1 MKTTIE
7 YDGHV
12 FSTRYVLDESDPEFI
27 VPVGLVAACSC
38 GWLGASAAPGM
49 EGKGGYQGGEAHVIT
64 DEEGEAER
72 AAMAEWRDEHIIF
85 IEDSAIPAALAKH
98 IRDVGEQLDALIQ
111 ADKPM
116 AALAAIRL
124 SEGNFARQARDAAL
138 RASYLDH
145 SWSQIGEALGIS
157 KQAAWER
164 YGKVRP
170 EAGR

>member
-1 MKTTIE
+1 MKKTIE

-12 FSTRYVLDESDPEFI
+12 FDTRMVVDESDPEFI
-27 VPVGLVAACSC
+27 VPVGVVAVCSC
-38 GWLGASAAPGM
+38 GWTGADAAPGM
-49 EGKGGYQGGEAHVIT
+49 EGKGGYQGGEAHAIT
-64 DEEGEAER
+64 EEDGEAER
-72 AAMAEWRDEHIIF
+72 AAEAEWRDEHIIF
-85 IEDSAIPAALAKH
+85 VEDNAIPAPLANQ
-98 IRDVGEQLDALIQ
+98 IRDVGEQLDALIK

-145 SWSQIGEALGIS
+145 SWAQIGEALGIS

-170 EAGR
+170 EGNR

>member
-1 MKTTIE
+1 MSRGCPIT
-7 YDGHV
+7 
-12 FSTRYVLDESDPEFI
+12 
-27 VPVGLVAACSC
+27 A
-38 GWLGASAAPGM
+38 
-49 EGKGGYQGGEAHVIT
+49 GKGGYQGGEAHVIT

-72 AAMAEWRDEHIIF
+72 AAMAEWRDEHLVF

-116 AALAAIRL
+116 AAIRL